1 LRTTASAA
9 VAASRVAS
17 MAEVDD
23 RITELEVRLA
33 FIDDTVNG
41 LSSADVEIARRLD
54 LLERAVRDLRSDLVN
69 MRAGLG
75 SDAANEP
82 PPPHY

>member
-1 LRTTASAA
+1 MS
-9 VAASRVAS
+9 
-17 MAEVDD
+17 EHDD
-23 RITELEVRLA
+23 RLTELEVRLA

-41 LSSADVEIARRLD
+41 LSSADAEIARRLD
-54 LLERAVRDLRSDLVN
+54 RLERAVRDLRSDLVN
-69 MRAGLG
+69 MRAGIG

>member
-1 LRTTASAA
+1 MTELDER
-9 VAASRVAS
+9 
-17 MAEVDD
+17 MM
-23 RITELEVRLA
+23 ELEVRLA

-41 LSSADVEIARRLD
+41 LSSADAEIARRLD
-54 LLERAVRDLRSDLVN
+54 LLERAMRDPRSDLVN

-75 SDAANEP
+75 SDPATEP

>member
-1 LRTTASAA
+1 MGD
-9 VAASRVAS
+9 VEERV
-17 MAEVDD
+17 
-23 RITELEVRLA
+23 TELEVRLA
-33 FIDDTVNG
+33 FVDDTVNG

-75 SDAANEP
+75 GDTANEP

>member
-1 LRTTASAA
+1 
-9 VAASRVAS
+9 
-17 MAEVDD
+17 MGDVDE
-23 RITELEVRLA
+23 RLTELEVRLA
-33 FIDDTVNG
+33 FVDDTVNG

-75 SDAANEP
+75 SDPATEP

>member
-1 LRTTASAA
+1 
-9 VAASRVAS
+9 
-17 MAEVDD
+17 MAELDE
-23 RITELEVRLA
+23 RMMELEVRLA

-41 LSSADVEIARRLD
+41 LSSADAEIARRLD
-54 LLERAVRDLRSDLVN
+54 LLERAVRDLRADLGN

-75 SDAANEP
+75 SDPSTEP